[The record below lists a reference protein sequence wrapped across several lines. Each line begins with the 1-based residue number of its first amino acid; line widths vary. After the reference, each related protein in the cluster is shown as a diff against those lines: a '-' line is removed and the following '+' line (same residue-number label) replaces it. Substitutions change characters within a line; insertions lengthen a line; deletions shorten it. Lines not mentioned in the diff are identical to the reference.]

1 MTEFGMFLLVSFFCI
16 IFLLL
21 LSVFTCL
28 IASKKDRID
37 KNFKSLTKSQ
47 KQIFD
52 LYSELPFLI
61 PRDFDG
67 NKIEDLEY
75 NSLGLEIPD
84 GWQKLFIQM
93 CRDIKPLLIQ
103 EGLLDEFYFY
113 QVKEKYNT
121 LRCYCHSLPVSV
133 AQVISKYEHMS
144 RYICSV
150 CGRPAA
156 RETTDYILS
165 FCDDCWKDFARQE
178 PSSMIKFKSYFVINS
193 STEGTHCDEKK
204 ISFKDEWDRYLK
216 ENHYDSI

>member
-1 MTEFGMFLLVSFFCI
+1 MTEFGMFLLVSFFCV
-16 IFLLL
+16 IFLIL
-21 LSVFTCL
+21 LSLFTCL

-37 KNFKSLTKSQ
+37 KNFTSLTKSQ

-52 LYSELPFLI
+52 LYVELPFLI

-67 NKIEDLEY
+67 NKIEDLDY

-150 CGRPAA
+150 CGRPATW
-156 RETTDYILS
+156 ETTDYILS
-165 FCDDCWKDFARQE
+165 FCDDCWKDFARHE
-178 PSSMIKFKSYFVINS
+178 SSSAIKFKSYFVINS